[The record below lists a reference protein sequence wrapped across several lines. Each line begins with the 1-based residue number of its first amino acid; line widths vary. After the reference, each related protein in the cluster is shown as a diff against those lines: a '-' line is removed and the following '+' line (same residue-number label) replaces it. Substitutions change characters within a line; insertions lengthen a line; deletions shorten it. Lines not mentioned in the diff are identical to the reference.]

1 MHQRPPDIRIWRK
14 PRYVPL
20 QYRFMAITSLLLAL
34 LLAAIILVVSR
45 QQSSIIS
52 EQLELRGL
60 AIAQSLA
67 ATSKTD
73 LITYNYISL
82 TQSANQAAQDPD
94 LVYVI
99 IHDKEGRVAAYSSR
113 ADLQGKYLEDAVSRN
128 ASRTPS
134 PLVQKNFLNDHQTPI
149 LDIAVPVLVPG
160 SDRTWGVIRTALSLL
175 PMQQQIRRVQ
185 LTIAGIGLLALAAAV
200 LGCTW
205 LARRITRPIARLV
218 DATIVAAQGNLD
230 QEIQIITGDEVE
242 VLADNFSIMIREIL
256 EQQQQLETQLQEITA
271 LQRYLD
277 KLLTTMSDGLLSVD
291 MEGRLVSV
299 NPAAEQM
306 LGIQAGF
313 GEQSNHL
320 VDMLRHVPQVHD
332 YLDMALKDPLSASQ
346 QELHV
351 TMDREHK
358 VLIVASS
365 VLVDSANEVQQL
377 IVNLHDVTEMKRLEV
392 LMCQTERLAAL
403 GTLAAGMAHEI
414 RNPLSAIKAFVQ
426 LLPRKLDKPNF
437 LEKFQR
443 TVPRELERI
452 NRLIEDLLELAR
464 APRYQFELRDVGA
477 ILMHT
482 VELFEEQ
489 MLQSGIHCHLEIS
502 TALPLVWADADQLA
516 KAFNNLVQNALQ
528 AMPQGGE
535 LMVRACPR
543 DQDDAPRPREEAD
556 LRTKPKGWLSI
567 EVADTG
573 VGIMPEDL
581 KNIFNPFFTT
591 KDAGTGL
598 GLAITHKVIAE
609 HGGLIDVVSNIGS
622 GTQFAVYLPVLEAR
636 QPRVEQPLMS
646 V

>member
-1 MHQRPPDIRIWRK
+1 MHQRPPGIRIWRK

-20 QYRFMAITSLLLAL
+20 QYRFMAITSLLLAF

-73 LITYNYISL
+73 LITYNYIAL
-82 TQSANQAAQDPD
+82 TQSANQAAQDPN
-94 LVYVI
+94 LIYVI
-99 IHDKEGRVAAYSSR
+99 IHDKEGRVAAFSGR
-113 ADLQGKYLEDAVSRN
+113 ADLQGKFLQDAVSRN
-128 ASRTPS
+128 ASS
-134 PLVQKNFLNDHQTPI
+134 AAKPLVQTDFFSDQQTPI

-160 SDRTWGVIRTALSLL
+160 SERTWGVIRAALSLV
-175 PMQQQIRRVQ
+175 PMRQQIRRVQ

-205 LARRITRPIARLV
+205 LARRITKPIGRLV

-230 QEIQIITGDEVE
+230 QEIRIITGDEVE

-256 EQQQQLETQLQEITA
+256 AQQQQLETQLLEITA
-271 LQRYLD
+271 LQRYLN
-277 KLLTTMSDGLLSVD
+277 KLLTTMSDGLLSID
-291 MEGRLVSV
+291 MEGRLVGA

-306 LGIQAGF
+306 LGIEAAF
-313 GEQSNHL
+313 GEKAHFIG
-320 VDMLRHVPQVHD
+320 DMFRHVPQVHD
-332 YLDMALKDPLSASQ
+332 YLHMALQDPHTAPQ

-351 TMDREHK
+351 AIDQDHK

-365 VLVDSANEVQQL
+365 VLMDSSNEAQQL
-377 IVNLHDVTEMKRLEV
+377 IINLHDVTALKRLEV
-392 LMCQTERLAAL
+392 RMRQTERLAAL

-426 LLPRKLDKPNF
+426 LLPRKLEKPGF

-464 APRYQFELRDVGA
+464 APKYQFELRDVGA
-477 ILMHT
+477 ILTHT

-489 MLQSGIHCHLEIS
+489 MLQMGIHCHREIS
-502 TALPLVWADADQLA
+502 SSLPLVWADTDQLA
-516 KAFNNLVQNALQ
+516 KAFNNLVQNAIQ
-528 AMPQGGE
+528 AMPRGGE
-535 LMVRACPR
+535 LMVRASTHTK
-543 DQDDAPRPREEAD
+543 DDTPRPWEEAGSQ
-556 LRTKPKGWLSI
+556 PEPESWLGI

-609 HGGLIDVVSNIGS
+609 HGGSIDVVSSIGN
-622 GTQFAVYLPVLEAR
+622 GTQFAVYLPVLKAR
-636 QPRVEQPLMS
+636 HPRIELPPIS
-646 V
+646 P